1 MSKKKK
7 NKTKTKTLVRV
18 ATLVMG
24 LGFAGSTLA
33 IALSSVFS
41 QDNYTASET
50 QQSNGDAPSL
60 DEQIQMRVDGY
71 EKVLARE
78 PKNITALE
86 GLAQL
91 HLQTRNTK
99 EAIPLLEKM
108 VEYYPERQE
117 FASILQIV
125 KQQESS
131 QPTKANEAAETTET
145 TETEKKS
152 Q

>member
-1 MSKKKK
+1 MSQKKK
-7 NKTKTKTLVRV
+7 NKTKTKTIVRI

-24 LGFAGSTLA
+24 LGFAGSTIA

-41 QDNYTASET
+41 QDNYTAS
-50 QQSNGDAPSL
+50 QSQSAEAPSL
-60 DEQIQMRVDGY
+60 EEQIQMRIDGY

-91 HLQTRNTK
+91 HLQTQNTE

-125 KQQESS
+125 KQRQET
-131 QPTKANEAAETTET
+131 QPTEPSQATET
-145 TETEKKS
+145 PSSEE
-152 Q
+152 

>member
-18 ATLVMG
+18 VTLVMG

-41 QDNYTASET
+41 QNNYTASEP
-50 QQSNGDAPSL
+50 QSGEGPSIE
-60 DEQIQMRVDGY
+60 EQVKMRVDGY

-86 GLAQL
+86 GLAQI
-91 HLQTRNTK
+91 HLQTNNTA
-99 EAIPLLEKM
+99 EAIPVLEKM

-117 FASILQIV
+117 FAGILQII
-125 KQQESS
+125 KQQEAI
-131 QPTKANEAAETTET
+131 PKTEPVKP
-145 TETEKKS
+145 EEKS
-152 Q
+152 E

>member
-7 NKTKTKTLVRV
+7 NKTKTKTLVRF
-18 ATLVMG
+18 ATLVMVF
-24 LGFAGSTLA
+24 GFAGSTIA

-41 QDNYTASET
+41 QGDHAASGTHEY
-50 QQSNGDAPSL
+50 GDAPSV

-91 HLQTRNTK
+91 YLQTRNTE
-99 EAIPLLEKM
+99 EAIPVLEKM
-108 VEYYPERQE
+108 VKYYPERQE

-131 QPTKANEAAETTET
+131 QPIEAV
-145 TETEKKS
+145 ETEEKPE
-152 Q
+152 

>member
-41 QDNYTASET
+41 QDNYATSSSHQHE
-50 QQSNGDAPSL
+50 SAPSME
-60 DEQIQMRVDGY
+60 EQIQMRVDGY
-71 EKVLARE
+71 EKVLARA

-86 GLAQL
+86 G
-91 HLQTRNTK
+91 
-99 EAIPLLEKM
+99 
-108 VEYYPERQE
+108 
-117 FASILQIV
+117 
-125 KQQESS
+125 
-131 QPTKANEAAETTET
+131 
-145 TETEKKS
+145 
-152 Q
+152 